1 MEAKNRPHTQEER
14 RRRRRR
20 KEDTNGKNEERKKER
35 TMYQKNLDDLKIN
48 LQKRMNVGYG
58 WYWFDDT
65 ELARFSS
72 FVYEWW
78 VYCLHDCNGARTF
91 TPLPLSLDLIQSSY
105 AYIRTLEAELALLVD
120 TRQNFLAQG
129 TAAVD
134 LCSSPDMAILYLAA
148 IPNGNVRTNDGV
160 LDRAI
165 VSNGDVV
172 ENNALVQGC
181 AGTRPAMFPNS
192 THFHRNLIP
201 KIARIADNAV
211 LLSRFLVVWIMGER
225 PRPCISTAK
234 LVRS

>member
-1 MEAKNRPHTQEER
+1 M
-14 RRRRRR
+14 
-20 KEDTNGKNEERKKER
+20 D
-35 TMYQKNLDDLKIN
+35 MY
-48 LQKRMNVGYG
+48 
-58 WYWFDDT
+58 
-65 ELARFSS
+65 S
-72 FVYEWW
+72 FVGLCIQL
-78 VYCLHDCNGARTF
+78 VYCLPRLQLSAHFDASA
-91 TPLPLSLDLIQSSY
+91 PSLDPVHFIY

-165 VSNGDVV
+165 VSNCDVV
-172 ENNALVQGC
+172 QDNALVQGC

-192 THFHRNLIP
+192 AHFHRNLLP

-211 LLSRFLVVWIMGER
+211 LLSCFLVVWIMRER